1 MAYKQ
6 MHDLLECAQRFHHSL
21 AEFYTTLETKVD
33 EARVKML
40 LGYMKRHE
48 LYLEEC
54 IAIYEADA
62 NLAVTDTWLKYE
74 PSVEL
79 ETFLENLKASSD
91 MSIDEVVEIALDL
104 DSYLIEFYKM
114 IVESAPSEDIRAVFN
129 SMLKIEEREKK
140 IVSKT
145 GLRMKY
151 I

>member
-6 MHDLLECAQRFHHSL
+6 MHDLLECAQKFHHRLSG
-21 AEFYTTLETKVD
+21 FYEKLESKVD

-54 IAIYEADA
+54 IAIYEVDAD
-62 NLAVTDTWLKYE
+62 LAVTDTWLKYE

-79 ETFLENLKASSD
+79 EKFLENLNMSND

-104 DSYLIEFYKM
+104 DSYFIEFYKM
-114 IVESAPSEDIRAVFN
+114 IVEAAPSEEIRNVFN
-129 SMLKIEEREKK
+129 SLLHMEEREKK
-140 IVSKT
+140 NMSKT
-145 GLRMKY
+145 GLRMKHM
-151 I
+151 